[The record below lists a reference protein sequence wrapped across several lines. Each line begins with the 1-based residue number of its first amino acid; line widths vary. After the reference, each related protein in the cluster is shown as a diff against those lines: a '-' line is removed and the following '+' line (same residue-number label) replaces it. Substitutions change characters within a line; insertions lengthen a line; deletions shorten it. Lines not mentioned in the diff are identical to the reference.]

1 MNGCGHVLIHNWG
14 QACDLA
20 IASAQR
26 TRRITNPRSGCQHK
40 AWGGA
45 QRNPRY
51 ASVKVFKPAER
62 ATAEEPS
69 LMSAENLECAGK
81 AKRRRRFGW
90 VELIAIQ
97 SGVALRFAGALQIL
111 SPASRAQS
119 SMVALTLGL
128 MPQALCWRALRA
140 LTERQPADAS
150 SISISSLKPRYSQ
163 RNNAIGRLP
172 FFHK

>member
-69 LMSAENLECAGK
+69 LMSAENLECADK
-81 AKRRRRFGW
+81 AKRRRRFGS

-97 SGVALRFAGALQIL
+97 SGVALRLPPHSKL
-111 SPASRAQS
+111 CRPLRELNYLL
-119 SMVALTLGL
+119 VA
-128 MPQALCWRALRA
+128 
-140 LTERQPADAS
+140 
-150 SISISSLKPRYSQ
+150 
-163 RNNAIGRLP
+163 
-172 FFHK
+172 